1 MHRDRSGRS
10 CAAWAG
16 AAVVLGLAGTPPVLA
31 QGGAAATQSFPA
43 RPVRV
48 VVPQTPG
55 GASDALARIIGL
67 QLADGWGQQVLV
79 DNRPGAGGNIGNELV
94 AKATPDG
101 YTWLLG
107 FVGTHAINP
116 SLYKGLSWDPQKSFT
131 PLATLAS
138 VPFVVAVHG
147 PLPVRSIGDLVALA
161 RSRPGEVRFGSAGN
175 GTVNHLLGPMLAS
188 AAKVQFI
195 HVPYKGAA
203 GAITD
208 TLSGQVQFTFTSMP
222 SVIGHLKA
230 GSLRA
235 VAVTSGRRAALL
247 RDVPTIA
254 ESGFPGFDVTPWFGV
269 LGPAGM
275 PAPLVARINADI
287 NRLLGSRDTIERFAA
302 QGAEPLATTPAQFA
316 AIIAADVALWSRI
329 VRETGATVD

>member
-1 MHRDRSGRS
+1 MKPRMSSACRPL
-10 CAAWAG
+10 AAFPM
-16 AAVVLGLAGTPPVLA
+16 LLPLAPAPVQG
-31 QGGAAATQSFPA
+31 QGGTQAWPA
-43 RPVRV
+43 RTIRL

-55 GASDALARIIGL
+55 GASDALARIIGQ
-67 QLADGWGQQVLV
+67 QLSEGWGQPVVV
-79 DNRPGAGGNIGNELV
+79 DNRPGAGGNIGNDLV
-94 AKATPDG
+94 AKASPDG

-138 VPFVVAVHG
+138 VPFVVAVHA
-147 PLPVRSIGDLVALA
+147 PLLARSVGDLVALA

-188 AAKVQFI
+188 AAKVQFT

-235 VAVTSGRRAALL
+235 VAVTSGRRAVLL
-247 RDVPTIA
+247 KDVPTIA

-275 PAPLVARINADI
+275 PEAVVARINTDI
-287 NRLLGSRDTIERFAA
+287 NRLLGSREVAERFAS
-302 QGAEPLATTPAQFA
+302 QGAEPLVTTPAQFA
-316 AIIAADVALWSRI
+316 KIIASDVALWSRI

>member
-1 MHRDRSGRS
+1 MKPRMSSACRPLV
-10 CAAWAG
+10 AF
-16 AAVVLGLAGTPPVLA
+16 PVLLPLA
-31 QGGAAATQSFPA
+31 LALAPAPVQGQGGAQAWPA
-43 RPVRV
+43 RTIRL

-55 GASDALARIIGL
+55 GASDALARIIGQ
-67 QLADGWGQQVLV
+67 QLSEGWGQPVVV
-79 DNRPGAGGNIGNELV
+79 DNRPGAGGNIGNDLV
-94 AKATPDG
+94 AKASPDG

-138 VPFVVAVHG
+138 VPFVVAVHA
-147 PLPVRSIGDLVALA
+147 PLPARSVGDLVALA

-188 AAKVQFI
+188 AAKVQFT

-235 VAVTSGRRAALL
+235 VAVTSGRRAVLL
-247 RDVPTIA
+247 KDVPTIA

-275 PAPLVARINADI
+275 PEAVVARINTDI
-287 NRLLGSRDTIERFAA
+287 NRLLGSREVAERFAS
-302 QGAEPLATTPAQFA
+302 QGAEPLVTTPAQFA
-316 AIIAADVALWSRI
+316 KIIASDVALWSRI